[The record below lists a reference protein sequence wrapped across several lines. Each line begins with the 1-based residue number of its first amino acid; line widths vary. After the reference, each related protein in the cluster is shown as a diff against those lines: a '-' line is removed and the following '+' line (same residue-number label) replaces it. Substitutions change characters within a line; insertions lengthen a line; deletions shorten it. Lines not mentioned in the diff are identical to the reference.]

1 MAADRPTIEVGV
13 NLEYVRHADQSREYG
28 FRRAAEMGF
37 AYVEPCLIQ
46 GHCTLSEAGY
56 CHWASM
62 DSVDPRD
69 MRAKLEEVGVEPS
82 AVSAHAQLMRP
93 WAAEHLIKAI
103 RYAAVLGAPLVNTA
117 EGQKPEWMSEDEALT
132 IIGVNL
138 RAALREAEKEG
149 IRIGLEP
156 HGLFTTNAEG
166 IRSILELG
174 GSPALGVNFDTG
186 NAFMSG
192 ADPLPLL
199 EEVVEHVIHLH
210 AKDIGGELL
219 DKRGEVMG
227 TPVGVACGD
236 GEVDWHGVLSI
247 LQDNGYSG
255 VLSVECGS
263 EEQAER
269 SLAYLRPLTE
279 SEAIAGAGR

>member
-103 RYAAVLGAPLVNTA
+103 RGHGADRRYLSGHNRGGINGWV
-117 EGQKPEWMSEDEALT
+117 G
-132 IIGVNL
+132 
-138 RAALREAEKEG
+138 RAA
-149 IRIGLEP
+149 IY
-156 HGLFTTNAEG
+156 
-166 IRSILELG
+166 
-174 GSPALGVNFDTG
+174 GVVI
-186 NAFMSG
+186 
-192 ADPLPLL
+192 
-199 EEVVEHVIHLH
+199 EVC
-210 AKDIGGELL
+210 D
-219 DKRGEVMG
+219 
-227 TPVGVACGD
+227 
-236 GEVDWHGVLSI
+236 
-247 LQDNGYSG
+247 
-255 VLSVECGS
+255 
-263 EEQAER
+263 
-269 SLAYLRPLTE
+269 
-279 SEAIAGAGR
+279 